1 MRMFYLWRTTIILL
15 LCAGIACTTAAQEVP
30 VVEKQLSNGMKLLM
44 VERHDE
50 PAIAGG
56 WVAHVGSSN
65 ERPGITG
72 IAHLF
77 EHMMFKGTPT
87 IGTKDYKKDL
97 EIIAAQ
103 ERIRDQIRQEE
114 RKMRAE
120 YRQGKID
127 DLLKP
132 ENKSE
137 RYQELEKEFNKLIEQ
152 QRQIVVKNEFDRI
165 YNGNGGS
172 GMNAFTT

>member
-1 MRMFYLWRTTIILL
+1 MTHFFSVKKACVFAVLL
-15 LCAGIACTTAAQEVP
+15 QLIAVVSAPGQKVP
-30 VVEKQLSNGMKLLM
+30 VVEKQLSNGMRLLL

-50 PAIAGG
+50 PTVAGG

-87 IGTKDYKKDL
+87 IGTTNYQRDL

-103 ERIRDQIRQEE
+103 ER
-114 RKMRAE
+114 
-120 YRQGKID
+120 
-127 DLLKP
+127 
-132 ENKSE
+132 
-137 RYQELEKEFNKLIEQ
+137 
-152 QRQIVVKNEFDRI
+152 
-165 YNGNGGS
+165 
-172 GMNAFTT
+172 

>member
-1 MRMFYLWRTTIILL
+1 MHKSKLHKPSFTRFCFL
-15 LCAGIACTTAAQEVP
+15 LCSTTALSVFAQKVP
-30 VVEKQLSNGMKLLM
+30 VVETNLENGMRLLM

-50 PAIAGG
+50 PSVSGG

-103 ERIRDQIRQEE
+103 ERIRDQMRGEE
-114 RKMRAE
+114 KKMRAA
-120 YRQGKID
+120 YRRGEID
-127 DLLKP
+127 DLKTEVGLRRL
-132 ENKSE
+132 SE
-137 RYQELEKEFNKLIEQ
+137 KY
-152 QRQIVVKNEFDRI
+152 
-165 YNGNGGS
+165 S
-172 GMNAFTT
+172 

>member
-1 MRMFYLWRTTIILL
+1 MCAQIVTHPNMSKPIHSGCKRNCACFLAVLL
-15 LCAGIACTTAAQEVP
+15 QSLTLSSLLAQKVP
-30 VVEKQLSNGMKLLM
+30 VVEKTLSNGMRVLL
-44 VERHDE
+44 VEREDE
-50 PAIAGG
+50 TTVSGG

-87 IGTKDYKKDL
+87 IGTKDAKRDL
-97 EIIAAQ
+97 EIIAEQ
-103 ERIRDQIRQEE
+103 ERVREQM
-114 RKMRAE
+114 RKEDRELRARLRRGE
-120 YRQGKID
+120 VD

-137 RYQELEKEFNKLIEQ
+137 RYRELEKEFQKL
-152 QRQIVVKNEFDRI
+152 
-165 YNGNGGS
+165 
-172 GMNAFTT
+172 

>member
-1 MRMFYLWRTTIILL
+1 MTEDKRFWKIKRKLKSASNLHFLLL
-15 LCAGIACTTAAQEVP
+15 LCSGAAFSVSAQKVP
-30 VVEKQLSNGMKLLM
+30 VQETLLANGMRLLM

-50 PAIAGG
+50 PSVSGG

-97 EIIAAQ
+97 EILAAQ
-103 ERIRDQIRQEE
+103 EKIRDEMRQEE

-120 YRQGKID
+120 Y
-127 DLLKP
+127 
-132 ENKSE
+132 
-137 RYQELEKEFNKLIEQ
+137 
-152 QRQIVVKNEFDRI
+152 
-165 YNGNGGS
+165 
-172 GMNAFTT
+172 

>member
-1 MRMFYLWRTTIILL
+1 MNYMRDGYRFRGLGQFLFIIVTAGLL
-15 LCAGIACTTAAQEVP
+15 PSQAQQVP
-30 VVEKQLSNGMKLLM
+30 VIETNLANGMRLLM

-50 PAIAGG
+50 PSVAGG

-103 ERIRDQIRQEE
+103 ESIRDQMREE
-114 RKMRAE
+114 EKKMRAA
-120 YRQGKID
+120 YRRGEID

-132 ENKSE
+132 ESKTA
-137 RYQELEKEFNKLIEQ
+137 RYKELEKECDKLIAQ
-152 QRQIVVKNEFDRI
+152 QREIL
-165 YNGNGGS
+165 
-172 GMNAFTT
+172 